1 MNMGSAPESQDCIQ
15 VEQLQV
21 FARVGVTE
29 NERGAAQRLSIS
41 MTIWPKS
48 GFNDVADDIG
58 NTIDYSAVCAVT
70 RDFVEGRSTALIETL
85 ANGLAD
91 EIFSRFPA
99 REIALEV
106 RKFVVPNTKFV
117 AVSIRR
123 QAKD

>member
-1 MNMGSAPESQDCIQ
+1 MNVGSTPESQDSIR

-29 NERGAAQRLSIS
+29 NERAAAQRLSIS
-41 MTIWPKS
+41 MTIWPRR
-48 GFNDVADDIG
+48 GFDGVGDDIG
-58 NTIDYSAVCAVT
+58 NTIDYSAVCAVA
-70 RDFVEGRSTALIETL
+70 RDFVEGQSTALIETL

-91 EIFSRFPA
+91 EIISHFSV